1 MDSDAPESPAS
12 PQVEA
17 VVRAACDRS
26 RISGLTHDFYRYP
39 ARFSPRFARAA
50 IKQFT
55 APGDLVLDPFMGGG
69 TTIVEARAQGRRA
82 IGTDASSLAVF
93 VALSKTASLTSTET
107 EAVSA
112 WIGRQVREVRI
123 SSPAIEPSEWVAE
136 GYHRNFS
143 GRESWRIRKFLEI
156 ALSDIDSLGSAEERR
171 FARAV
176 LLRTAQWAV
185 DTRHSARNFASFRDQ
200 LFPNFRS
207 MVSGLQAFESQRDS
221 ADDEAEI
228 EGGRLMLLQRRAEE
242 LAASRAIL
250 STAAPRLIL
259 TSPPYPGVHVLYHRW
274 QIGGGK
280 ETPAP
285 FWIAGVRDGAV
296 AQHYTLAA
304 RDNLDQYFDRHQAAF
319 SSLAALCDRRTV
331 LVQLIA
337 FSNPEAQLDR
347 YLESMDRSGFQ
358 EARIEGVSFHR
369 RYWRDVPSRR
379 WYSEQRGV
387 TPASRELVLFH
398 QLR

>member
-207 MVSGLQAFESQRDS
+207 MVSGLQAFESQR
-221 ADDEAEI
+221 
-228 EGGRLMLLQRRAEE
+228 G
-242 LAASRAIL
+242 
-250 STAAPRLIL
+250 
-259 TSPPYPGVHVLYHRW
+259 
-274 QIGGGK
+274 
-280 ETPAP
+280 
-285 FWIAGVRDGAV
+285 
-296 AQHYTLAA
+296 
-304 RDNLDQYFDRHQAAF
+304 
-319 SSLAALCDRRTV
+319 
-331 LVQLIA
+331 
-337 FSNPEAQLDR
+337 
-347 YLESMDRSGFQ
+347 
-358 EARIEGVSFHR
+358 
-369 RYWRDVPSRR
+369 
-379 WYSEQRGV
+379 QRG
-387 TPASRELVLFH
+387 R
-398 QLR
+398 